1 MSQRLLSLDVFRGLV
16 MAFMVLVN
24 VPGTGA
30 HVYPP
35 LRHAA
40 WDGWTPTDAVFP
52 SFVWI
57 VGVAISFKRPELPR
71 VLRRSAILFALGLFL
86 YLFPGFDFAHM
97 RILGVLQR
105 LALCYLATA
114 LLARWLSPRGMA
126 FAAVALLAVYTWL
139 MMGLGEGRLDVDG
152 NFAHAVDRAILGQHN
167 YAHTKT
173 WDPEGI
179 VSTLT
184 AIVTCI
190 LGYLAG
196 GFLAGRTLPRSSSL
210 IPMGVALLAAG
221 AVWAQWMPVNKQL
234 WSPSFTLLMAG
245 MDCVL
250 LAALTWAIDERGW
263 RGPAVTAFTILGM
276 NAIAIY
282 LSHELIDIALQSIPF
297 AGATLRVWLYQTCF
311 APLAAPVNASLLYAL
326 CYTAINWV
334 IAWALWRRNW
344 FLRA

>member
-1 MSQRLLSLDVFRGLV
+1 MTSRLLSLDAFRGLV
-16 MAFMVLVN
+16 IAFMVLVN
-24 VPGTGA
+24 VPGTGE
-30 HVYPP
+30 HVYPL

-57 VGVAISFKRPELPR
+57 IGVVLSFKRPELPR
-71 VLRRSAILFALGLFL
+71 VLRRFALLFALGLVL
-86 YLFPGFDFAHM
+86 YLLPQFDFAHM

-105 LALCYLATA
+105 LAICYLATA
-114 LLARWLSPRGMA
+114 LLARWLTPRGIA
-126 FAAVALLAVYTWL
+126 LAAVTLLAVYTWL
-139 MMGLGEGRLDVDG
+139 MMGVGGGRLDMEG

-184 AIVTCI
+184 VIVTCL

-196 GFLAGRTLPRSSSL
+196 RMLPQWRRL
-210 IPMGVALLAAG
+210 IPFGAALLAAG
-221 AVWAQWMPVNKQL
+221 AAWSLRMPVNKQL

-245 MDCVL
+245 MDCLL
-250 LAALTWAIDERGW
+250 LAALVCLVDEQGW
-263 RGPAVTAFTILGM
+263 RGLPVTALAILGM

-297 AGATLRVWLYQTCF
+297 AGTTLRVWIYRTCF

-326 CYTAINWV
+326 CYTALNWV

-344 FLRA
+344 HLRA